1 MGHIELIIFAFA
13 ILTWVVRTI
22 IKFAKWSVNQV
33 KTVGVAPSP
42 IQQAIADSERL
53 LAAQAAV
60 RLAPTPQ
67 DRQPKAGGP
76 AVDRETTFQ
85 DFDRSEQELFQ
96 AEPTSL
102 NSLQSVTTTRP
113 DDPPFR
119 LFENSDDLVRAV
131 ILQEV
136 LGPPLSRRPASQ

>member
-42 IQQAIADSERL
+42 IQQAIADAERQQ
-53 LAAQAAV
+53 AAQAAA
-60 RLAPTPQ
+60 RLVPAPRY
-67 DRQPKAGGP
+67 RQPTAGGP
-76 AVDRETTFQ
+76 AVNRETTFQ

-96 AEPTSL
+96 AEPLALDT
-102 NSLQSVTTTRP
+102 LQSTAPPPP

-136 LGPPLSRRPASQ
+136 LGPPLSRRSASQ